1 MRVLI
6 AGAGR
11 GGLSVASHLRTTG
24 HDVTIVDRDPRV
36 AKMAF
41 ERHGLVAIT
50 GDATDPELLHE
61 AEISRADVV
70 VAMLERD
77 ADALAVAVLARSAGA
92 KRVMVRM
99 RNPDYRTVYLDSGV
113 DRIISEVEIF
123 VGGIATAIE
132 HDAVK
137 HSMIL
142 GGGGSVAFELTIPE
156 GADVVGRPVS
166 EIAASPRFPPSC
178 VFAGLYD
185 QSGAVEAPRGSSIV
199 RGSMTVLIVARRD
212 EVGPVIQY
220 LIAPR
225 TAS

>member
-11 GGLSVASHLRTTG
+11 GGLSVAIHLRTTG
-24 HDVTIVDRDPRV
+24 HDVTIVDLDPRV
-36 AKMAF
+36 AKVAF
-41 ERHGLVAIT
+41 ERHGFVVIT
-50 GDATDPELLHE
+50 GDATDPELLQE
-61 AEISRADVV
+61 AEVSRADVV

-77 ADALAVAVLARSAGA
+77 ADTLAVAVLARLAGA
-92 KRVMVRM
+92 QRVMVRM
-99 RNPDYRTVYLDSGV
+99 RNPQYRAIYLKAGV
-113 DRIISEVEIF
+113 HRIISEVEIF

-132 HDAVK
+132 HDGVK

-142 GGGGSVAFELTIPE
+142 GGGSSVAFELTIPD

-185 QSGAVEAPRGSSIV
+185 QNGSVEAPRGSSIV
-199 RGSMTVLIVARRD
+199 RGSMTVLIVARRE
-212 EVGPVIQY
+212 EVAAVIQY
-220 LIAPR
+220 LIAPP
-225 TAS
+225 AAG